1 MEVEMKCQVTRS
13 RYGFG
18 LRQGALVASALLLPM
33 VPAHRVTAP
42 VVHAAT
48 SNTVVQWNRIAEDA
62 VIRSRAFQSEGF
74 LYMGYAAA
82 AVYDAV
88 VAIEGGYQPYG
99 PGVTAPLGASTD
111 AAVIEA
117 AYRTLI
123 HYFPDQAAVLDPLYT
138 AAIAGVV
145 DGSAKTDGQAVGA
158 MAANL
163 IISMRTNDGRM
174 TPIGTTSSFPTLTP
188 GAGVW
193 RLTPP
198 TFAAPQTPWLS
209 DVVPFVLQT
218 PDQFLPDPPP
228 ALSSIE
234 WAEAFEQIKQ
244 YGAASNSARTPEQTA
259 TALFWTANVIRQY
272 NRAFRDIANQRGLS
286 DLESAR
292 LQAMVNMIGAD
303 ALIALINAKY
313 HFLFWRPVTAVDP
326 SAVTATDGFG
336 PSPGFDDGNSA
347 TVEQPGWRP
356 LVVTPNHPEYPAA
369 HGTITSAMV
378 EVFSAFLGTS
388 NINLTIYG
396 FDPAHPAGNLDAART
411 FNRANDLRAEIID
424 ARLFAGLHY
433 HFSSVAGVMLGRNV
447 AKYDVHAGFQR
458 VQ

>member
-1 MEVEMKCQVTRS
+1 MKSQATRLHC
-13 RYGFG
+13 GFG
-18 LRQGALVASALLLPM
+18 LRQGAAVTSALLIAM
-33 VPAHRVTAP
+33 IVAHPVRTP

-62 VIRSRAFQSEGF
+62 VIRSGAFQSEGF
-74 LYMGYAAA
+74 LYMGYVAAA
-82 AVYDAV
+82 IYDAV
-88 VAIEGGYQPYG
+88 VAIEGSYQPYG
-99 PGVTAPLGASTD
+99 PGVTAPPGASTD

-123 HYFPDQAAVLDPLYT
+123 HYFPDQAPVLDPLYT
-138 AAIAGVV
+138 AAIDGVT
-145 DGSAKTDGQAVGA
+145 DGSAKTGGQAVGTA
-158 MAANL
+158 AANL
-163 IISMRTNDGRM
+163 IISLRINDGRM
-174 TPIGTTSSFPTLTP
+174 TPIGKSSSFPTLPP
-188 GAGVW
+188 GPGVW

-198 TFAAPQTPWLS
+198 AFAAPQTPWLAH
-209 DVVPFVLQT
+209 VVPFVLQS
-218 PDQFLPDPPP
+218 PDQFLPDAPPS
-228 ALSSIE
+228 LSSTE
-234 WAEAFEQIKQ
+234 WADAFTQIKT

-272 NRAFRDIANQRGLS
+272 NRAFRDIANERGLS
-286 DLESAR
+286 ELESGR

-303 ALIALINAKY
+303 ALIAGLNAKY
-313 HFLFWRPVTAVDP
+313 HFLFWRPVTAIDP
-326 SAVTATDGFG
+326 SSVTAADGFG

-347 TVEQPGWRP
+347 TVEQAGWRP

-378 EVFSAFLGTS
+378 EVFSSFMGTP

-411 FNRANDLRAEIID
+411 FSRANDLRAEIID

-433 HFSSVAGVMLGRNV
+433 HFSSVAGVGLGRDV
-447 AKYDVHAGFQR
+447 AKYDLHAGFQR